1 MQLINKIILIVS
13 NEPWGDIW
21 YSKHN
26 WANELSKN
34 NLVYFINPPRKW
46 QFKDIFKTTIKTENY
61 SETLKILNY
70 NNRLPLTRFGFL
82 FKINEALIFK
92 ALKKFFKNEKNLI
105 FWTFDPYRLI
115 YPQNLNLLHSIYFVA
130 DRYLIQREK
139 ILINNVNSI
148 ISVSKDLTKNIK
160 RNHILNISHGI
171 SETEF
176 NTDNNIDYDNF
187 ILYIGGIDYR
197 LDFSLISNLLK
208 AFPNEKF
215 LFIGKISN
223 IDDNDFRD
231 IFIDKKFPNLE
242 YKMAIHFKELKNYI
256 AKAKVCLAP
265 MKQGVQGN
273 SINHHK
279 ILQYLAFGKPV
290 LSAKFSDYQN
300 NNLLIEYSD
309 TKEAILKLKHILENP
324 ENRDL
329 INKRINFAKQFLYK
343 NLIKKIEEFINV
355 LDR

>member
-1 MQLINKIILIVS
+1 MKLKNKTILIVS
-13 NEPWGDIW
+13 NESWGDIW

-26 WANELSKN
+26 WAFELSKN
-34 NLVYFINPPRKW
+34 NLVYFINPPRRWK
-46 QFKDIFKTTIKTENY
+46 FKAIFKTTIKIENY
-61 SETLKILNY
+61 TETLKIFNY
-70 NNRLPLTRFGFL
+70 NNLLPLTRCGFL

-92 ALKKFFKNEKNLI
+92 ALTKFFKNEKNLI

-130 DRYLIQREK
+130 DRYLIPREK

-148 ISVSKDLTKNIK
+148 ISVSKDLTKDVK
-160 RNHILNISHGI
+160 HNHILNISHGI

-176 NTDNNIDYDNF
+176 NTDNNVDCDNF

-208 AFPNEKF
+208 ELPNEKF

-223 IDDNDFRD
+223 IEDNNFRD
-231 IFIDKKFPNLE
+231 IFIDRKFPNLE
-242 YKMAIHFKELKNYI
+242 YKTAIHFKELKNYI
-256 AKAKVCLAP
+256 AKSKICLAP
-265 MKQGVQGN
+265 MKKGVQGN

-279 ILQYLAFGKPV
+279 LLQYLAHGKPV

-309 TKEAILKLKHILENP
+309 TQEAIFKLKNALENT
-324 ENRDL
+324 EDIDL
-329 INKRINFAKQFLYK
+329 INKRINFVKQFLYS
-343 NLIKKIEEFINV
+343 NLIKKIEEFIN
-355 LDR
+355 